1 MEVLDKEEQKLT
13 YTPSFKP
20 DTDTYTMEIPYA
32 TGQIKL
38 KLTPT
43 DTNVNNI
50 KIYSVTENNL
60 LYEMQ
65 KGEIK
70 IGAATSPIDILP
82 VNDEAIRKLG
92 YHPIW
97 IEVTAEDETT
107 IQKYELR

>member
-1 MEVLDKEEQKLT
+1 
-13 YTPSFKP
+13 
-20 DTDTYTMEIPYA
+20 
-32 TGQIKL
+32 
-38 KLTPT
+38 
-43 DTNVNNI
+43 
-50 KIYSVTENNL
+50 
-60 LYEMQ
+60 MQ

-70 IGAATSPIDILP
+70 VGAATLPIDILP